1 MEEDNINSEGQSDA
15 THVIAPDPKETVSN
29 VSGDAMT
36 LAEINAV
43 LGKNFTTKE
52 AALKSWKDTNSY
64 VGMKIEDI
72 EKRVM
77 SKVQEADKTAV
88 LAKELEEIR
97 KERFYDKNPQYAS
110 LRSVIE
116 KTGRNPVEVVNEEWF
131 KEISTKVSGY
141 DENQKLKTVLESNP
155 RLSSSRDS
163 LTKAREIT
171 SKAPDGRPT
180 AEAEALVVAGVK
192 DAFGL

>member
-1 MEEDNINSEGQSDA
+1 MEDKNTTPDTQGEVSQLNTAPVEG
-15 THVIAPDPKETVSN
+15 TVGN
-29 VSGDAMT
+29 VAGDAMT
-36 LAEINAV
+36 LAEINSV

-77 SKVQEADKTAV
+77 SKVQETDKTSAIS
-88 LAKELEEIR
+88 KELEEMR
-97 KERFYDKNPQYAS
+97 KERFYDKNPQYSS

-131 KEISTKVSGY
+131 KEISKKVSGY
-141 DENQKLKTVLESNP
+141 DESQKLRTVLESNP

-163 LTKAREIT
+163 LTKARDIS
-171 SKAPDGRPT
+171 SKHDRPT
-180 AEAEALVVAGVK
+180 EEVESLVANAVK